1 MTRQFPN
8 IGQPQ
13 RKLGAELVLEMLSR
27 DYSLDKKCQKQP
39 MRVEQNALFVID
51 TRFVALKDLPAD
63 GNGTWIHNSQDY
75 ETYRRKSNNKW
86 NKISSKHTK
95 ISKNSEYHLFREYR
109 YLKDSTNLHQIIF
122 YARDRTG
129 ENLNKVAL

>member
-8 IGQPQ
+8 IGQSQ

-39 MRVEQNALFVID
+39 FLTKP
-51 TRFVALKDLPAD
+51 TRFVALTDLPAD

-75 ETYRRKSNNKW
+75 KTYRRKSNNKW

-109 YLKDSTNLHQIIF
+109 YPKDSTNLHQIIF
-122 YARDRTG
+122 YARDHTG
-129 ENLNKVAL
+129 ENLNNVAL